1 MAAESESRSGLLKAV
16 VVTDPMCS
24 WCWGMAKAIEEA
36 AHTLSG
42 EVDFDILLGGINVHG
57 TQPIGDYGRR
67 YLNRIWR
74 EVHEVTGQTF
84 GFQLPDEFIYN
95 STLACVAV
103 EAFRRRSGVAPFG
116 FLHRLQ
122 QALFET
128 GENINDPAV
137 LEALAGEFGWQRGEL
152 AAQLEDKALHAQVAE
167 QFSKAGTYGT
177 NALPAI
183 LVDDG
188 TSRKLLLGGYA
199 DSATLVELLGQYS
212 R

>member
-1 MAAESESRSGLLKAV
+1 MAQGDRLKAI

-36 AHTLSG
+36 AHALSG
-42 EVDFDILLGGINVHG
+42 EVEFDLLLGGINVHG

-67 YLNRIWR
+67 YLNKVWR
-74 EVHEVTGQTF
+74 EVQEVTGQSF
-84 GFQLPDEFIYN
+84 GFTLPDEFIYN
-95 STLACVAV
+95 STLACVAL

-122 QALFET
+122 QALFEA
-128 GENINDPAV
+128 GENINDPRV
-137 LEALAGEFGWQRGEL
+137 LEALSGEFGWLPGEL
-152 AAQLEDKALHAQVAE
+152 AGELEDEELHGEVAK
-167 QFSKAGTYGT
+167 QFSKSGSYGT

-188 TSRKLLLGGYA
+188 EQRKLLLGGYA
-199 DSATLVELLGQYS
+199 DSAMLVELLSQQS

>member
-1 MAAESESRSGLLKAV
+1 MVNSSASGERLKAI

-36 AHTLSG
+36 AHTLAG
-42 EVDFDILLGGINVHG
+42 EVDFDLLLGGINVHG

-67 YLNRIWR
+67 YLNKVWR

-84 GFQLPDEFIYN
+84 GFRLPDEFIYN

-103 EAFRRRSGVAPFG
+103 QAFRRRSGVAPFG

-122 QALFET
+122 QALFAA
-128 GENINDPAV
+128 GENINDPEV
-137 LEALAGEFGWQRGEL
+137 LETIAAEFGWQAGEL
-152 AAQLEDKALHAQVAE
+152 SAQLEDEMLHEQVAE
-167 QFSKAGTYGT
+167 QFSKAGNYGT
-177 NALPAI
+177 NALPAVLI
-183 LVDDG
+183 ETDG
-188 TSRKLLLGGYA
+188 NRELLLGGYA
-199 DSATLVELLGQYS
+199 DSAMLVHLLTEKQ

>member
-1 MAAESESRSGLLKAV
+1 MASSSASDSRLKAI

-36 AHTLSG
+36 AHALSG
-42 EVDFDILLGGINVHG
+42 KVDFDLLLGGINVHG

-67 YLNRIWR
+67 YLNKVWR

-103 EAFRRRSGVAPFG
+103 QAFRRRSGVAPFG

-122 QALFET
+122 QALFAA
-128 GENINDPAV
+128 GENINDPKV
-137 LEALAGEFGWQRGEL
+137 LEAIAAEFGWQQGEL
-152 AAQLEDKALHAQVAE
+152 SAELEDETLHQQVAE
-167 QFSKAGTYGT
+167 QFSRAGSYGT
-177 NALPAI
+177 NALPAVLI
-183 LVDDG
+183 ETNGV
-188 TSRKLLLGGYA
+188 RELLLGGYA
-199 DSATLVELLGQYS
+199 DSAMLVGLLTDKQS
-212 R
+212 